1 MINASSRKKVC
12 GIIQIIWRVFF
23 FFSLFFSFLFFFFL
37 IITLFNKNVEGG
49 LGGYSSLFYCQ
60 ENTNRDRNAS
70 GNINF
75 RKENSV
81 GNSMNRSVHYFCGLN
96 ESICGYLKEELRHKA
111 IKCRVIQKCVECSK
125 KMIRKLVRKIV
136 QKMV

>member
-1 MINASSRKKVC
+1 MINASRKFVGSYKLF
-12 GIIQIIWRVFF
+12 GAFSFF
-23 FFSLFFSFLFFFFL
+23 FFFLFFSFFFFKKF
-37 IITLFNKNVEGG
+37 FWGG
-49 LGGYSSLFYCQ
+49 RGGHSSLFYCQ

-75 RKENSV
+75 RKENRV

>member
-1 MINASSRKKVC
+1 MFREGWA
-12 GIIQIIWRVFF
+12 GIVR
-23 FFSLFFSFLFFFFL
+23 
-37 IITLFNKNVEGG
+37 
-49 LGGYSSLFYCQ
+49 YCQ

-75 RKENSV
+75 RKENRV
-81 GNSMNRSVHYFCGLN
+81 GNSMNRSVHYFRGLN
-96 ESICGYLKEELRHKA
+96 ESTCGYLKEELRHKA

>member
-1 MINASSRKKVC
+1 MINASRKFVGSYKLF
-12 GIIQIIWRVFF
+12 GA
-23 FFSLFFSFLFFFFL
+23 FSFFFSFLFFSFFFFFL
-37 IITLFNKNVEGG
+37 LITLFNQNVEGG
-49 LGGYSSLFYCQ
+49 LGEYSSLFYCQ

-75 RKENSV
+75 RKENRV

-111 IKCRVIQKCVECSK
+111 IKCRVIQKCVECS
-125 KMIRKLVRKIV
+125 
-136 QKMV
+136 